1 MAEMR
6 ILITGAS
13 GSGTTTLGRTL
24 AESLNLPF
32 FDVDDYYWAPTN
44 PPFQQKRS
52 AQERRSLLVEDL
64 TMIQDGAVLAGSV
77 VDWGAEIEDSFA
89 LIVFLIVAAEIR
101 IPRLIKRETDRLGA
115 PQKEFLE
122 WAAQYDEGRLPGR
135 SRAIHERWLST
146 RRCRILRIEGHVS
159 VREGIRRILDV
170 CLNENGSLPTR

>member
-1 MAEMR
+1 MR

-64 TMIQDGAVLAGSV
+64 TMTQDGAVLSGSV

-101 IPRLIKRETDRLGA
+101 IPRLINRETERLGA
-115 PQKEFLE
+115 PQKERLDLIAE
-122 WAAQYDEGRLPGR
+122 LWDSLATEPESIPLTDAQADELDRRLAEMDQDDSLGIPWETVLAR
-135 SRAIHERWLST
+135 IRERK
-146 RRCRILRIEGHVS
+146 
-159 VREGIRRILDV
+159 
-170 CLNENGSLPTR
+170 